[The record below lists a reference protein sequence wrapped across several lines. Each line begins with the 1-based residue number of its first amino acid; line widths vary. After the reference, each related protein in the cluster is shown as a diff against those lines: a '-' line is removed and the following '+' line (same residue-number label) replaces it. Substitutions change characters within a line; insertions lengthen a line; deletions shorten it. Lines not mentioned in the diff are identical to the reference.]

1 VSIKPTPHHATTS
14 SAAATTIHSLQNP
27 KLCHAPSLLLT
38 GSVEETIR
46 FEHSDDLCLDH
57 ANAVHCLGIASVTT
71 LEAPPSE
78 AWKSAS
84 TLNGHP
90 GTREAVFLVS
100 NIAHPTMENDVENK
114 LNNHTI
120 QDEVKDEDDDEEEEE
135 EEVWLSSDFEIGD
148 VLDSKEEDEG
158 SSFSL
163 MSWNLHAQKDI
174 L

>member
-1 VSIKPTPHHATTS
+1 
-14 SAAATTIHSLQNP
+14 
-27 KLCHAPSLLLT
+27 
-38 GSVEETIR
+38 
-46 FEHSDDLCLDH
+46 
-57 ANAVHCLGIASVTT
+57 
-71 LEAPPSE
+71 
-78 AWKSAS
+78 
-84 TLNGHP
+84 
-90 GTREAVFLVS
+90 LVS